1 MFKKVIDLKKIRVL
15 VVDDSRMSHAMMD
28 GIISRTNFEICD
40 YAKTSAEAVEKYQI
54 HKPDVV
60 TMDMNLPD
68 ADGLE
73 SSKRILEINPLA
85 KIIMVSAMRDASLMM
100 QGRAIGISAFVQK
113 PLTANEL
120 IDTLCVVCQ
129 STEDSIKVLEESYI
143 KTFIKVLK
151 KNLFSLAGVH
161 SDISY
166 KLSEESKLEINGVA
180 IIIGFTGK
188 PIGRSII
195 HTDFDTMNNFA
206 RAILSRE
213 IDEQITEEEAN
224 ECMEETANIIAGRSV
239 SMINDIFKDRELRI
253 TPPGII
259 VGKNLSIVNPKLTT
273 FNIVAST
280 KLGDLKMNIG
290 FAGGE

>member
-1 MFKKVIDLKKIRVL
+1 VIDVEKIRVL

-28 GIISRTNFEICD
+28 GIISKTDFEICD
-40 YAKTSAEAVEKYQI
+40 YAKTSAEAIEKYKI
-54 HKPDVV
+54 LNPDVV

-73 SSKRILEINPLA
+73 CSQRILELNPHA
-85 KIIMVSAMRDASLMM
+85 KIVMVSAMRDASLMM

-113 PLTANEL
+113 PLNENEL
-120 IDTLCVVCQ
+120 IDTLRMVFQ
-129 STEDSIKVLEESYI
+129 STEDSLKILEESYV
-143 KTFIKVLK
+143 KTFIKVLQ

-161 SDISY
+161 SDMRYEIST
-166 KLSEESKLEINGVA
+166 EGKLEIDGIA

-188 PIGRSII
+188 PVGRAIV
-195 HTDFDTMNNFA
+195 HTDFDTMNQFA
-206 RAILSRE
+206 RAILGRDTDE
-213 IDEQITEEEAN
+213 IISDEEAN
-224 ECMEETANIIAGRSV
+224 ECMEETANIVAGRSV
-239 SMINDIFKDRELRI
+239 SMINDIFKDKELRI

-259 VGKNLSIVNPKLTT
+259 VGKKLSIVNPKLIT

>member
-1 MFKKVIDLKKIRVL
+1 VINVEKIRVL

-28 GIISRTNFEICD
+28 GIISRTGFEICD
-40 YAKTSAEAVEKYQI
+40 YAKTSAEAIEKYKI
-54 HKPDVV
+54 LNPDVV

-73 SSKRILEINPLA
+73 CSQRILGLNPHA
-85 KIIMVSAMRDASLMM
+85 KIVMVSAMRDASLMM

-113 PLTANEL
+113 PLNENEL
-120 IDTLCVVCQ
+120 IDTLRMVCQ
-129 STEDSIKVLEESYI
+129 SHEDSLKILEESYV

-151 KNLFSLAGVH
+151 KNLFTLAGVH
-161 SDISY
+161 SDMSYEIST
-166 KLSEESKLEINGVA
+166 EGKLEIDGIA

-188 PIGRSII
+188 PVGRAIV
-195 HTDFDTMNNFA
+195 HTDFDTMNQFA
-206 RAILSRE
+206 RAILGKDTDE
-213 IDEQITEEEAN
+213 IISDEEAN
-224 ECMEETANIIAGRSV
+224 ECMEETANIIAGSSA
-239 SMINDIFKDRELRI
+239 SMINDIFKDKELRI

-259 VGKNLSIVNPKLTT
+259 VGKKLSIVNPKLIT

>member
-1 MFKKVIDLKKIRVL
+1 
-15 VVDDSRMSHAMMD
+15 MSHAMMD
-28 GIISRTNFEICD
+28 GIMSRTNFEICD
-40 YAKTSAEAVEKYQI
+40 YAKTSAEAIEKYQI

-73 SSKRILEINPLA
+73 CSKRILEINPKA

-113 PLTANEL
+113 PLTANDL
-120 IDTLCVVCQ
+120 IDNLCMVCQ
-129 STEDSIKVLEESYI
+129 SDENSLKILEETYI

-151 KNLFSLAGVH
+151 KNLFSLAKVD

-166 KLSEESKLEINGVA
+166 ALSEESKLKINGIA

-206 RAILSRE
+206 RAILGRE

-224 ECMEETANIIAGRSV
+224 ECMEETANIIAGRSA

-273 FNIVAST
+273 FNVLAST

>member
-1 MFKKVIDLKKIRVL
+1 MIDLKKIRVL

-73 SSKRILEINPLA
+73 SSKRILAINPKA

-120 IDTLCVVCQ
+120 LDTLCMVCQ
-129 STEDSIKVLEESYI
+129 SDEDSLKILEESYI

-161 SDISY
+161 SEVRY
-166 KLSEESKLEINGVA
+166 ALSEESKLEINGIA

-206 RAILSRE
+206 RAILSRQ
-213 IDEQITEEEAN
+213 IDEKITEEEAN

-239 SMINDIFKDRELRI
+239 STINDIFKDRELRI

-259 VGKNLSIVNPKLTT
+259 VGNNLSIVNPKLTT